1 MGTPDTQQ
9 LQLYRCCTDTCGQ
22 GCRAAFCAGRPSGL
36 FEAGCPGKGRVCAC
50 APSSLPAHSR
60 GTPHTLPPP
69 LLCSDADA
77 LRWALHVAQA
87 LQYLHESRPAVVHR
101 DLKLVRWLLGCVGVV
116 VRRLGQ
122 WRPALP
128 CDIPGTHCP
137 AAYPTQH
144 INARLIMCVLS
155 ASFPTFPSAGEHHAD
170 GG

>member
-60 GTPHTLPPP
+60 GTPHSLPPP
-69 LLCSDADA
+69 PLYSDADA

-101 DLKLVRWLLGCVGVV
+101 DLKLVRWPLGWVGVV
-116 VRRLGQ
+116 AQEAGPVAPGIA
-122 WRPALP
+122 WRHTRHTLP
-128 CDIPGTHCP
+128 GGIPGTAPQCAPDHVRLV
-137 AAYPTQH
+137 
-144 INARLIMCVLS
+144 RLISNISECRRTS
-155 ASFPTFPSAGEHHAD
+155 C
-170 GG
+170 